1 MFESSLIPS
10 NRPVI
15 GRDLETLR
23 LAFGLSTH
31 DTIWLL
37 NLSITRWTGI
47 VRNAPDAPVSDP
59 SLALLV
65 RLLAQHPELLQA
77 LLPAKPHASE
87 VFDLM
92 RSAAPIELKRFSP
105 HLGAEASA
113 GYRWMRP
120 GAQPSAMVQRLMQC
134 LRTVLHA
141 QSNDMRSQEL
151 SSWRNTV
158 EQEARARGVAQVLQ
172 TGRWRPEHV
181 DPAAPPLP
189 EREGS
194 AD

>member
-1 MFESSLIPS
+1 MLESSLIPS

-15 GRDLETLR
+15 GRDLDTLR
-23 LAFGLSTH
+23 LAFGLTTH

-37 NLSITRWTGI
+37 NLSITRWTDI

-65 RLLAQHPELLQA
+65 RLLVQHPELVQA

-92 RSAAPIELKRFSP
+92 RSATPIELKRFST

-134 LRTVLHA
+134 LRTVLHG
-141 QSNDMRSQEL
+141 QNNDMRSQEL

-158 EQEARARGVAQVLQ
+158 EQEARARGVVQVLQ
-172 TGRWRPEHV
+172 TGRWRPGHDASAVPQSEH
-181 DPAAPPLP
+181 
-189 EREGS
+189 EGS
-194 AD
+194 KN

>member
-37 NLSITRWTGI
+37 NLSITRWTDI

-181 DPAAPPLP
+181 DPAALPLP
-189 EREGS
+189 EHEGS
-194 AD
+194 GD

>member
-37 NLSITRWTGI
+37 NLSITRWTDI
-47 VRNAPDAPVSDP
+47 VRTAPDAPVSDP

-65 RLLAQHPELLQA
+65 RLLVQHPELVQA

-92 RSAAPIELKRFSP
+92 RCAAPIELKRFST

-158 EQEARARGVAQVLQ
+158 EQEAQARGVAQVLL

-181 DPAAPPLP
+181 DPAALLLP

-194 AD
+194 GD